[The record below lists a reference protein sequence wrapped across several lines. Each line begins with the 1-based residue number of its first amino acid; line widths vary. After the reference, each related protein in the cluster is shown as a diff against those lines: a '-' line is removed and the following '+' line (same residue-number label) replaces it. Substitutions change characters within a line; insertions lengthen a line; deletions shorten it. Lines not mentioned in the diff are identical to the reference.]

1 MVRFW
6 QIVFLLVPFLISCSS
21 SNSPE
26 IRVENVWSWPVE
38 AMQDDQGSSHCTGVV
53 YLTIVNEGGAADR
66 LIAIQTEVAEVIEF
80 HETRKQGDIM
90 TMQRV
95 EGAIEIPADGQV
107 AFKPGGLHIM
117 LMGLKRSLDPSDR
130 FELVLEFKKSGLVKV
145 ESEVR
150 QP

>member
-1 MVRFW
+1 MVRLK
-6 QIVFLLVPFLISCSS
+6 QIVFLLAPFLISCSS

-26 IRVENVWSWPVE
+26 IKVENVWSWPVE
-38 AMQDDQGSSHCTGVV
+38 AMLDDQGSSHCTGVV
-53 YLTIVNEGGAADR
+53 YLTIVNEGAADR